1 MNACTALG
9 VLATALVGCSSLL
22 PAQEEGCYAITPVQ
36 PSGVLRDEC
45 NLVADVASTLGVR
58 MTQSGYIVDLR
69 MRFPT
74 ESLGQEVDVAMAG
87 RFDYGTNN
95 TFSADGTAQNI
106 VLPISG
112 QSCQVQRVDV
122 HLEGTTDTKNARRFS
137 GLIRIQT
144 STPRP
149 ETCVCQA
156 WFQYQAAV
164 SSTESICP

>member
-9 VLATALVGCSSLL
+9 VLATALVGCGSLL
-22 PAQEEGCYAITPVQ
+22 PAQEEGCYAISPVQ

-45 NLVADVASTLGVR
+45 NLVADVARTLGVR

-87 RFDYGTNN
+87 RFDYGRN

-112 QSCQVQRVDV
+112 QSCQVQLVDV
-122 HLEGTTDTKNARRFS
+122 HLEGTTDPKDPRRFA

-156 WFQYQAAV
+156 WFQYQASI
-164 SSTESICP
+164 SSSGNICP